1 MQAEPPEHT
10 AQHERRNRLVVAAG
24 AASVAVAVLLTLL
37 KLWAWRVTESVAL
50 LSSMADSLLDLM
62 ASLITLFAVR
72 VAITPPD
79 REHRFGHGKSE
90 AVAGLVQSM
99 IVTASAAFVAVQAIS
114 RLLDPHEISDPAVG
128 FVVTALSLVLTAAL
142 VTFQKFVIRRT
153 RSVAV
158 GADSVHYQADVLTNV
173 AVLAAIF
180 LSTRFGWYAADP
192 LLALGIVVV
201 ILWSVRAIVLQALDI
216 LLDRELPTELRR
228 SIKSIAARV
237 TGVRGVHDVR
247 TRSAGNM
254 QFIQLHLELDS
265 TLTLGEAHAIGY
277 EVERQVRAEFP
288 AAEVLIHV
296 DPYGIDEPRDPF

>member
-1 MQAEPPEHT
+1 MRAAQQTDPQA
-10 AQHERRNRLVVAAG
+10 RRNRLVVAAG
-24 AASVAVAVLLTLL
+24 AASVLVAVVLTLL

-50 LSSMADSLLDLM
+50 LSSMADSLLDLL
-62 ASLITLFAVR
+62 ASLITFFAVR

-79 REHRFGHGKSE
+79 HEHRFGHGKSE

-99 IVTASAAFVAVQAIS
+99 IVAASAVFVAVQAVS
-114 RLLDPHEISDPAVG
+114 RLLAPHAISEPDVG
-128 FVVTALSLVLTAAL
+128 YVVTGVSLVLTAAL
-142 VTFQKFVIRRT
+142 VTFQKLVIRRT

-180 LSTRFGWYAADP
+180 LSSRFGWYTADP
-192 LLALGIVVV
+192 ILALAIVVV
-201 ILWSVRAIVLQALDI
+201 ILWSVRTIVLQALDI

-228 SIKSIAARV
+228 SIKEIAARV

-254 QFIQLHLELDS
+254 QFIQLHLEVDAA
-265 TLTLGEAHAIGY
+265 LTLGAAHEIAY
-277 EVERQVRAEFP
+277 EVEQRVRAEFP

>member
-1 MQAEPPEHT
+1 MQADPAEHT
-10 AQHERRNRLVVAAG
+10 RRNRLVVAAG
-24 AASVAVAVLLTLL
+24 AASVAVAVSLTLV

-50 LSSMADSLLDLM
+50 LSSMADSLLDFM
-62 ASLITLFAVR
+62 ASLITFFAVR

-90 AVAGLVQSM
+90 AVAALVQSM
-99 IVTASAAFVAVQAIS
+99 IITASAVFVAMQAVA
-114 RLLDPHEISDPAVG
+114 RLLEPHEISQPAVG
-128 FVVTALSLVLTAAL
+128 FVVTALSLVLTIAL

-158 GADSVHYQADVLTNV
+158 GADSAHYQADVLTNV

-180 LSTRFGWYAADP
+180 LSSRFGWYSADP
-192 LLALGIVVV
+192 LLALVVVVV

-228 SIKSIAARV
+228 AIKANATQV
-237 TGVRGVHDVR
+237 AGVRGVHDVR

-265 TLTLGEAHAIGY
+265 TLTLAEAHAIAY

-296 DPYGIDEPRDPF
+296 DPYGVEEPRDPF

>member
-1 MQAEPPEHT
+1 MQADTTQQAEHND
-10 AQHERRNRLVVAAG
+10 RRNRLVVAAG
-24 AASVAVAVLLTLL
+24 AASVLVAVVLTVL

-50 LSSMADSLLDLM
+50 LSSMADSLLDLL
-62 ASLITLFAVR
+62 ASLITFFAVR

-90 AVAGLVQSM
+90 AVAGLVQAM
-99 IVTASAAFVAVQAIS
+99 IVTASALFVAVQAVR
-114 RLLDPHEISDPAVG
+114 RLLDPHAISEPTVG
-128 FVVTALSLVLTAAL
+128 FVVTAVSLVLTIAL

-173 AVLAAIF
+173 GVLAAIF
-180 LSTRFGWYAADP
+180 LSTRYGWYGADP
-192 LLALGIVVV
+192 ILALLIVGL
-201 ILWSVRAIVLQALDI
+201 ILWSVRAIVMQALDI

-228 SIKSIAARV
+228 SIKAIAGRV
-237 TGVRGVHDVR
+237 SGVRGVHDVR
-247 TRSAGNM
+247 TRSAGNT
-254 QFIQLHLELDS
+254 QFIQLHLEVDS
-265 TLTLGEAHAIGY
+265 TLTLGEAHAIAY
-277 EVERQVRAEFP
+277 EVEQRVLAEFP